1 MTNFENKERQ
11 IQEICDRV
19 RNSNS
24 VDAEL
29 KLAHY
34 DIMKVVR
41 MSFYEGYDAGVKKLS
56 EINEKNQEQINNLFK
71 N

>member
-24 VDAEL
+24 IDAEL
-29 KLAHY
+29 KLATHN
-34 DIMKVVR
+34 K
-41 MSFYEGYDAGVKKLS
+41 
-56 EINEKNQEQINNLFK
+56 
-71 N
+71 